1 MNKTKSV
8 NRLYLALV
16 LWVFLAGRILNL
28 LNLPLNAW
36 ENMAAGE
43 ILLVLPALVFLM
55 IKREPV
61 GNRAG
66 KGRIRLSM
74 ILMTLLFTVLSM
86 PLIIFLNAFSMLFST
101 NYVAEESTML
111 AQGGIGLNLLTVA
124 FIPAVCEEIMF
135 RGALY
140 QGYREQG
147 ILKGAVVCGLLFGLM
162 HRNVN
167 QFFYASAMGIL
178 FCLLVEATGSIFYS
192 MEAHFLINGWNVL
205 IMAVQEPLTRYLR
218 NAQGAA
224 YTESAYTLTRTEL
237 VNGICIYGVMAAAAT
252 ALAVCVLVWMAE
264 KNGRLQTV
272 RENLHAEQKGLGGL
286 VTPALCLGAGICLG
300 YMIVQ
305 EIPF

>member
-1 MNKTKSV
+1 
-8 NRLYLALV
+8 
-16 LWVFLAGRILNL
+16 
-28 LNLPLNAW
+28 
-36 ENMAAGE
+36 
-43 ILLVLPALVFLM
+43 
-55 IKREPV
+55 
-61 GNRAG
+61 
-66 KGRIRLSM
+66 
-74 ILMTLLFTVLSM
+74 
-86 PLIIFLNAFSMLFST
+86 
-101 NYVAEESTML
+101 ML

-205 IMAVQEPLTRYLR
+205 IMAVQEPLTRYLQ

-252 ALAVCVLVWMAE
+252 ALAVCVLVWMSE

>member
-111 AQGGIGLNLLTVA
+111 AQGGIGLNLLPLCAKKLCSVERC
-124 FIPAVCEEIMF
+124 I
-135 RGALY
+135 RGT
-140 QGYREQG
+140 GNRE
-147 ILKGAVVCGLLFGLM
+147 F
-162 HRNVN
+162 
-167 QFFYASAMGIL
+167 
-178 FCLLVEATGSIFYS
+178 
-192 MEAHFLINGWNVL
+192 
-205 IMAVQEPLTRYLR
+205 
-218 NAQGAA
+218 
-224 YTESAYTLTRTEL
+224 
-237 VNGICIYGVMAAAAT
+237 
-252 ALAVCVLVWMAE
+252 
-264 KNGRLQTV
+264 
-272 RENLHAEQKGLGGL
+272 
-286 VTPALCLGAGICLG
+286 
-300 YMIVQ
+300 
-305 EIPF
+305 